1 MCNKCIYTECNN
13 IVAFSSVLVEADLH
27 TPNSLSVSTPLSI
40 KMSAK
45 SQESHRAGSL
55 AQSTVGPGAGVGV
68 EVDQESR

>member
-1 MCNKCIYTECNN
+1 M
-13 IVAFSSVLVEADLH
+13 AFSTVMVEADQH
-27 TPNSLSVSTPLSI
+27 TPNSSLSLFTLLSI